1 LAYRSLRIIHLY
13 HCDYRGLPLTL
24 ISPDGATEWCA
35 EYDEWGNLLNEEN
48 PQHLQQLIRLPGQ
61 QYDEESGLY
70 YNRHRYYDPLQGRY
84 ITQDPIGLE
93 GGWNQYVYASIHPT
107 YSIDPLGLIDKPAP
121 VFNRELNSDAYYLA
135 VNNCYSYA
143 LNRYGN
149 PGSRIFGGG
158 GLQPGELSGKEFSKL
173 TCSSIFEASK
183 NDGAKDLD
191 NGSCPSGYHKAQLF
205 IRPHNFIGMGG
216 DYHWYRQ
223 DANGEWSDKQGVGAI
238 RFRGK
243 DPLPPIDYPEKCG
256 TICLPN

>member
-1 LAYRSLRIIHLY
+1 
-13 HCDYRGLPLTL
+13 
-24 ISPDGATEWCA
+24 
-35 EYDEWGNLLNEEN
+35 
-48 PQHLQQLIRLPGQ
+48 
-61 QYDEESGLY
+61 
-70 YNRHRYYDPLQGRY
+70 
-84 ITQDPIGLE
+84 
-93 GGWNQYVYASIHPT
+93 
-107 YSIDPLGLIDKPAP
+107 
-121 VFNRELNSDAYYLA
+121 
-135 VNNCYSYA
+135 
-143 LNRYGN
+143 

-173 TCSSIFEASK
+173 TCGSIFEASK

-243 DPLPPIDYPEKCG
+243 DPFPPIDYPEKCG
-256 TICLPN
+256 TIFLPN